1 MTVQKKK
8 GLGRGLDAI
17 FGTDEAPLQSRPMSQ
32 MAEIA
37 VGDIIPNPTQP
48 RTQFDE
54 EALAELA
61 ASISQLGVIQ
71 PITVKRTD
79 AGKYIIISGERRWR
93 ASQMAGITT
102 LPAYIREVDDENLHA
117 MALVENIQRQDL
129 NAIEI
134 ALGMQ
139 RLIDE
144 CGLTQEAMAERVG
157 KKRSTVSN
165 YMRLLALPAEVQ
177 LALKEGI
184 ISMGHAKAIAAL
196 DTENQMRALRRCI
209 KKGLSVRQAEELAR
223 KMAEQKET
231 SPAAGEDEYPESYL
245 RLVEQMER
253 VFSENISIKRSKK
266 GGGRIVID
274 FADDSEIEKFID
286 RFNTVK

>member
-1 MTVQKKK
+1 MKQK

-17 FGTDEAPLQSRPMSQ
+17 FGSDANPIDAKLKPMSH

-37 VGDIIPNPTQP
+37 IADIVPNPTQP

-54 EALAELA
+54 EALDELA
-61 ASISQLGVIQ
+61 DSIRQLGVIQ
-71 PITVKRTD
+71 PVTVKKS
-79 AGKYIIISGERRWR
+79 AGGKYVIISGERRWR
-93 ASQMAGITT
+93 AAQRADLTT

-144 CGLTQEAMAERVG
+144 CHLTQDALSEKVG
-157 KKRSTVSN
+157 KKRSSVSN
-165 YMRLLALPAEVQ
+165 YLRLLKLPNEVQ

-184 ISMGHAKAIAAL
+184 ISMGHAKAIAGAPAA
-196 DTENQMRALRRCI
+196 EQLRVLKRCV
-209 KKGLSVRQAEELAR
+209 KKSLSVRQAEELVRAF
-223 KMAEQKET
+223 AEQPARAAQ
-231 SPAAGEDEYPESYL
+231 SPEDEEYPESYS
-245 RLVEQMER
+245 RLVEQLEKF
-253 VFSENISIKRSKK
+253 FSQEISIKRSKN
-266 GGGRIVID
+266 GGGKITIG
-274 FADDSEIEKFID
+274 FADDKDIERFIE
-286 RFNTVK
+286 RFASRS